1 MIVSIKPAYLDRDQ
15 AAAYVSLSNT
25 TMDDLIKAGA
35 FPKPRQLSPKRVGW
49 KVSELETWCD
59 SRPVSDMPPPPP
71 RKTGR
76 QDNAGRRSVTARQQ
90 GAPNA
95 QPAA

>member
-1 MIVSIKPAYLDRDQ
+1 MNDMIVTIKPAYLDRDQ

-25 TMDDLIKAGA
+25 TMDDLIKAGT

-49 KVSELETWCD
+49 KVSELEAWCD
-59 SRPVSDMPPPPP
+59 SRPVSGMLPPH
-71 RKTGR
+71 
-76 QDNAGRRSVTARQQ
+76 NAGRRRATARQQ
-90 GAPNA
+90 DAPSA